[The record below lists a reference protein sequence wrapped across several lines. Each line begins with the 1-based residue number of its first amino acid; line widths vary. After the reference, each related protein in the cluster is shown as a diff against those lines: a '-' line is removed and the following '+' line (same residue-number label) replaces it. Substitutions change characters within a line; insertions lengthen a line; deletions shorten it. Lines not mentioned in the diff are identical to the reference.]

1 MTERVERMRE
11 LFRKREYR
19 QMRSTQVL
27 DFGNEIAETDEYGLF
42 AAYLGKV
49 LEREEPLFYGEDW
62 FGFHRSYAKHA
73 VCRKDGKDIIFTH
86 IPCNVTP
93 DYSLLMDQGLRK
105 VQERAAEYL
114 KNTQGENRRFYESAV
129 EILESIMVYADRY
142 RRAAQNA
149 GHERLHRALCNV
161 PHNSPASF
169 YEACVFQKILIFAL
183 RITKHDH
190 ITFGRFDQYM
200 YPYFRADLDRGVS
213 REELFETLE
222 LYFLS
227 LNMDADTYLG
237 LQAGDNGQ
245 SLVLGGYD
253 AQGNDMFN
261 ELSQM
266 CMEASLE
273 LEVIDPKIN
282 LRVSKQTPDERY
294 LLGTRL
300 TQKGLGFPQYCNDD
314 VVVPGL
320 IKLGYDPDDAVD
332 YTVAACWEYIIPGKG
347 VDIPNMTAM
356 DFPLVVR
363 NAIVG
368 HLEESPDFETLMQ
381 FAEQGIIDQIQF
393 LRDRYGSLKKVCD
406 HTWYRKSP
414 LMSLMI
420 QGCMES
426 GKDFARFGGK
436 YYNFG
441 CHGTG
446 ISTAADSLA
455 AVKMLVYDA
464 QSVDKQTLLT
474 ALEKNFEGY
483 APLRNQLLACP
494 KMGNDD
500 DFVDQIGMRLMDCF
514 ANHLNGAPN
523 GLGGIWRAGTGS
535 AMEYV
540 RRARECPA
548 TPDGRLASAPYGCS
562 FSPSLEAKPSGPLS
576 TVLSF
581 TKYDLSNIINGGPLT
596 MELHD
601 NVFRNE
607 EGVKKVA
614 ALVKLFVLSGGHQ
627 LQLNAI
633 NRERL
638 LDAQRHPQNYP
649 NLVVRVWGWSGYF
662 RELDPAYQNHII
674 QRNQFT
680 I

>member
-1 MTERVERMRE
+1 
-11 LFRKREYR
+11 
-19 QMRSTQVL
+19 
-27 DFGNEIAETDEYGLF
+27 
-42 AAYLGKV
+42 
-49 LEREEPLFYGEDW
+49 
-62 FGFHRSYAKHA
+62 
-73 VCRKDGKDIIFTH
+73 
-86 IPCNVTP
+86 
-93 DYSLLMDQGLRK
+93 
-105 VQERAAEYL
+105 
-114 KNTQGENRRFYESAV
+114 
-129 EILESIMVYADRY
+129 
-142 RRAAQNA
+142 
-149 GHERLHRALCNV
+149 V
-161 PHNSPASF
+161 PQNSPASF

-213 REELFETLE
+213 REALFETLE

-237 LQAGDNGQ
+237 MQAGDNGQ
-245 SLVLGGYD
+245 SMVLGGYD
-253 AQGNDMFN
+253 AQGNDLYN

-300 TQKGLGFPQYCNDD
+300 TKKGLGFPQYCNDD

-320 IKLGYDPDDAVD
+320 IKLGYDPEDAVN

-347 VDIPNMTAM
+347 VDIPNMTALN
-356 DFPLVVR
+356 FPLVVR
-363 NAIVG
+363 EAIVS

-381 FAEQGIIDQIQF
+381 FAEQGIVDQIQF
-393 LRDRYGSLKKVCD
+393 LRDRYGSLEKVCS

-414 LMSLMI
+414 LMSLLI

-455 AVKMLVYDA
+455 AVKKLVYDE
-464 QSVDKQTLLT
+464 QSVDKQTLLA

-494 KMGNDD
+494 KMGSDD
-500 DFVDQIGMRLMDCF
+500 DYADGIGLRIMDCF
-514 ANHLNGAPN
+514 AKHLNGAPN

-540 RRARECPA
+540 RRAKECPA
-548 TPDGRLASAPYGCS
+548 TPDGRLAFAPYGCS
-562 FSPSLEAKPSGPLS
+562 FSPSLEARPSGPLS

-607 EGVKKVA
+607 EGVQKVA

-638 LDAQRHPQNYP
+638 LDAQQHPENYP

-674 QRNQFT
+674 QRTQFT
-680 I
+680 F